1 MSGRRTANNKKRV
14 KSLDQEQSLSVS
26 GDTPNTNSKTTSEQS
41 SVKKQSSSSANSKQ
55 NVGDR
60 IKIEQLVN
68 ASKEEHLT
76 SIDPITKN
84 QNNDL
89 KLYLSK
95 AVASPG
101 IIAQELNNLS
111 SVTSPGESARFLS
124 PNNGNSNLP
133 QSHINNFGQMFPF
146 NFKPRG
152 SLTLGSLPIPN
163 QQSLSNVQRASV
175 TNLSTLSNSILDNN
189 QIRPLKSTSPSHDS
203 NLRGA
208 ENLPSTKDKDAT
220 VDDKAAITTTS
231 KQNQAKKPSSK
242 KRAYEKTTDTEA
254 EVKVKKPRKKR
265 KVYSCEDCRKM
276 KTRCDFQPLIAK
288 CHRCVILDIPCS
300 LGEDRKEDIKQALE
314 AVNKTGGIKSVFE
327 NKIRAGEINTANID
341 QLIGQNSSNEQNKSE
356 LENTEILLQLQNT
369 VSFFNNRMDQLD
381 DKLNTIINHITS
393 HSQTD
398 TSSSHNTNSYIL
410 AQQMEVEQEPPRLN
424 NHGVTVE
431 NPPFRL
437 LDQIERELLGTFDDN
452 NNSYLTEKEILA
464 KAQRAWVVA
473 RQKFMQFFYNH
484 EELCFKLAHAFLK
497 KAHFWIIPGGI
508 KTIDRDYVEKHPFI
522 TSVFAI
528 IAMGFDENENFST
541 EQEILYPIVERL
553 LSNTLTMFDQLHDHD
568 IEAILYISMYTI
580 SRKSKKFRQV
590 KFDGLILSKFASDYL
605 LNLIDFYKIKE
616 NCENGLFDGNDLFHL
631 RILNSLTTIKMIYSI
646 GYCNFSVQDR
656 QLRDFNDL
664 TVRFPQSTFG
674 DEIKLGEIKL
684 GDIVNGIF
692 LNFED
697 FYQELL
703 KSNNSGEKKS
713 TIKINEMRNWLDTYK
728 ELSSK
733 DGSNLLLFTYDF
745 YYIVVCRNLI
755 CDFGAKDYNQ
765 FLQQKDFFIACL
777 DTVKKYC
784 FAILTSFLKLPTSL
798 IKGAPIITL
807 QQTVYSCLSLCDFLH
822 CFNPQE
828 KARILNLCTKIY
840 WHLNSIGEKLNE
852 ATQNVGIIIKT
863 LIDSSMVHTSNP
875 SNSSSEMDLKNLF
888 IKMQKGSKH
897 NSIKRKKKKSSNKNK
912 DNHSSITSVSSNNRN
927 SKSNPYTPGTASS
940 VNTISST
947 NTPLS
952 GTMNQNSISHNSHLQ
967 QFNFGSALSLNSLNF
982 PDVEQFQSFEDFFQD
997 FFHNSLKP
1005 TSQNMFQGK

>member
-1 MSGRRTANNKKRV
+1 MSESRHNNNKKHV

-26 GDTPNTNSKTTSEQS
+26 ENTPTTNSKTTSEQS
-41 SVKKQSSSSANSKQ
+41 SNKKQSLSTANLKQ
-55 NVGDR
+55 NVGDK
-60 IKIEQLVN
+60 IKIDQLVN

-76 SIDPITKN
+76 PTDTIIKN
-84 QNNDL
+84 QNNDF

-95 AVASPG
+95 AVTSPG
-101 IIAQELNNLS
+101 IIGQELNNLS
-111 SVTSPGESARFLS
+111 SVTSPSENARFLS
-124 PNNGNSNLP
+124 PNNGNSNLS

-146 NFKPRG
+146 NFKARG

-163 QQSLSNVQRASV
+163 QQSLANTQRASGS
-175 TNLSTLSNSILDNN
+175 NLSTGLNNILDNN
-189 QIRPLKSTSPSHDS
+189 QIRPVKTTSPSNDS

-208 ENLPSTKDKDAT
+208 GDSPNTKNKDAT
-220 VDDKAAITTTS
+220 VEEKAASVPIS
-231 KQNQAKKPSSK
+231 KENQGKKPLSK
-242 KRAYEKTTDTEA
+242 KRANQKTIDTEA
-254 EVKVKKPRKKR
+254 EGKVKKPRKKR
-265 KVYSCEDCRKM
+265 KVYSCQECRKM

-300 LGEDRKEDIKQALE
+300 LGEERKEDIKQALE
-314 AVNKTGGIKSVFE
+314 AVNKTGGIKNVFE
-327 NKIRAGEINTANID
+327 NSMRAGGMNAENVD
-341 QLIGQNSSNEQNKSE
+341 HLIGQNSPIEEKRSE
-356 LENTEILLQLQNT
+356 LENNEILLQLQNT
-369 VSFFNNRMDQLD
+369 VSFFNNRMDQLE
-381 DKLNTIINHITS
+381 DKLNTIINHIASQS
-393 HSQTD
+393 HT
-398 TSSSHNTNSYIL
+398 TSSQNPNSYIT

-452 NNSYLTEKEILA
+452 SNSYLSEREILA

-473 RQKFMQFFYNH
+473 RQKFMEFFYNH

-580 SRKSKKFRQV
+580 SRKSKRFRQV

-631 RILNSLTTIKMIYSI
+631 RILNSLTTIKMIYSV

-697 FYQELL
+697 FYQELV
-703 KSNNSGEKKS
+703 KSNNAGEKKN
-713 TIKINEMRNWLDTYK
+713 TVKITEMRNWLDTYK

-755 CDFGAKDYNQ
+755 CDFGVKDYNQ
-765 FLQQKDFFIACL
+765 FLKQKDFFISCL
-777 DTVKKYC
+777 NTVKKYC
-784 FAILTSFLKLPTSL
+784 FAILSSFLKLPTSL

-828 KARILNLCTKIY
+828 KAKILNLCTKIY
-840 WHLNSIGEKLNE
+840 WHLSSIGEKLNE

-863 LIDSSMVHTSNP
+863 LIDSSMVHTSNT
-875 SNSSSEMDLKNLF
+875 SNPSSEMDLKNLF
-888 IKMQKGSKH
+888 IQMQKGSKH
-897 NSIKRKKKKSSNKNK
+897 NSITRKKKKSSNKNK
-912 DNHSSITSVSSNNRN
+912 DNHSSITSVSSKNRN
-927 SKSNPYTPGTASS
+927 NKSNPYTPGTASS

-952 GTMNQNSISHNSHLQ
+952 GNMTHNSISHNSHLQ
-967 QFNFGSALSLNSLNF
+967 QFNFGSALSLNGLNF